1 VIGPLQ
7 SRGWR
12 SRRFDLVGW
21 LLLGS
26 VLLVW
31 WRWSSLSW
39 HARGMILA
47 AYGVVFGLVMLLPAL
62 RTRGLLRTGAQAEGT
77 VVGAEER
84 TRTRRNDVV
93 TYYYPRVRFTTP
105 DGRQVVFTSGLGS
118 PSQPQLGYRLRVRY
132 RPGRPEQAEVDRATT
147 WMLRAGFG
155 VVGGL
160 GLLVAG
166 VVVYGSESEAGYVSN
181 GTYDHIDGTGQ
192 IQAVPASGRIGE
204 MLRVYDEFGDAQLE
218 VTVAQLRFSTEDPLG
233 QPKHGLYMGAYVRL
247 YAVVDQPDE
256 LAIAALV
263 GGRYYKGD
271 AVTGSTAFDPS
282 LDDLALESGERA
294 SGWLVFDVPDRHG
307 QLVLRDL
314 DEHTVGAWRY

>member
-1 VIGPLQ
+1 VQTRL
-7 SRGWR
+7 WR
-12 SRRFDLVGW
+12 AGRFDLVGW

-62 RTRGLLRTGAQAEGT
+62 RTRSLLKTGVQAEGT

-84 TRTRRNDVV
+84 TRTQKNDVV
-93 TYYYPRVRFTTP
+93 TYYYPQVRFTTP

-118 PSQPQLGYRLRVRY
+118 PSQPQMGYRLRVRY
-132 RPGRPEQAEVDRATT
+132 RPGHPEQAEVDRAAT

-166 VVVYGSESEAGYVSN
+166 VVVYRNESEAGYVSS

-192 IQAVPASGRIGE
+192 IQAVPASGRIGQ
-204 MLRVYDEFGDAQLE
+204 MLRVYDEVGDAQLE
-218 VTVAQLRFSTEDPLG
+218 VTVTRLKFSTGDPLG
-233 QPKHGLYMGAYVRL
+233 QPARGLYMGAYVRL
-247 YAVVDQPDE
+247 YAVADEPDD
-256 LAIAALV
+256 LTIAALV
-263 GGRYYKGD
+263 DGRYYKGD

-282 LDDLALESGERA
+282 LDYMALESGERA
-294 SGWLVFDVPDRHG
+294 SSWLVFDVPDRHG

-314 DEHTVGAWRY
+314 DEHTVGAWTY

>member
-1 VIGPLQ
+1 MQ
-7 SRGWR
+7 ARGWR
-12 SRRFDLVGW
+12 RRRFDLVGW

-47 AYGVVFGLVMLLPAL
+47 AYGVVLGLVMLLPAL
-62 RTRGLLRTGAQAEGT
+62 RIRGLLATGAQAEGT
-77 VVGAEER
+77 VVGAEQQ

-93 TYYYPRVRFTTP
+93 TYYYYPRVRFTTP
-105 DGRQVVFTSGLGS
+105 DGRQMVFTSGLGS
-118 PSQPQLGYRLRVRY
+118 PSQPQMGHRLGVRY
-132 RPGRPEQAEVDRATT
+132 RPGHPEQAEVDRAAT
-147 WMLRAGFG
+147 WILRAAFG

-166 VVVYGSESEAGYVSN
+166 VVMYGNESGVGYASS
-181 GTYDHIDGTGQ
+181 GTYDHIDSTGQ

-204 MLRVYDEFGDAQLE
+204 MLRVYDEVGDAQLE
-218 VTVAQLRFSTEDPLG
+218 VTVAQLKFSTEDPLG

-256 LAIAALV
+256 LVIAALV
-263 GGRYYKGD
+263 AGRSYQGD

-282 LDDLALESGERA
+282 LDYMALESGERT

-314 DEHTVGAWRY
+314 DEHTVGAWTY

>member
-1 VIGPLQ
+1 VLTRRW
-7 SRGWR
+7 RG
-12 SRRFDLVGW
+12 RRFDLAGW

-26 VLLVW
+26 VLVVW

-47 AYGVVFGLVMLLPAL
+47 AYGVVFGLVMLVPAL
-62 RTRGLLRTGAQAEGT
+62 RTRGLLETGAQAEGT
-77 VVGAEER
+77 VVGAEEQ

-118 PSQPQLGYRLRVRY
+118 PGQPQMGYRLRVRY
-132 RPGRPEQAEVDRATT
+132 RPGQPEQAEVDRAAT

-155 VVGGL
+155 VVVGL

-166 VVVYGSESEAGYVSN
+166 VVVYGNESEAGHVSS
-181 GTYDHIDGTGQ
+181 GTNNHIDGTGQ

-204 MLRVYDEFGDAQLE
+204 MLRVYDELGDAQLE
-218 VTVAQLRFSTEDPLG
+218 VTVAQLRFSGDDPLG
-233 QPKHGLYMGAYVRL
+233 QPEHGLFMGAYVRL

-256 LAIAALV
+256 LVFAALV
-263 GGRYYKGD
+263 AGRYYRGD
-271 AVTGSTAFDPS
+271 AVTGSTVFDPS
-282 LDDLALESGERA
+282 LDHMALESGERA

-314 DEHTVGAWRY
+314 DEHTVGAWTY

>member
-1 VIGPLQ
+1 VQTRLW
-7 SRGWR
+7 RG
-12 SRRFDLVGW
+12 RRFDVVGW

-26 VLLVW
+26 ALLVW
-31 WRWSSLSW
+31 WRWSSLGW
-39 HARGMILA
+39 HARGMILG

-62 RTRGLLRTGAQAEGT
+62 RTRGLLATGAQAEGT

-84 TRTRRNDVV
+84 TRTQRNDVV
-93 TYYYPRVRFTTP
+93 TDYYPRVRFTTP

-118 PSQPQLGYRLRVRY
+118 PSQPQVGYRLRVRY
-132 RPGRPEQAEVDRATT
+132 RPGHPEQAEVDRAAT
-147 WMLRAGFG
+147 WMLRAAVG

-166 VVVYGSESEAGYVSN
+166 VVVYGNESGSGYVSS
-181 GTYDHIDGTGQ
+181 GTYDHIEGTGQ

-233 QPKHGLYMGAYVRL
+233 QPKHGLHMGAYVRL
-247 YAVVDQPDE
+247 YAVADQPDE

-263 GGRYYKGD
+263 AGRYYDGD
-271 AVTGSTAFDPS
+271 AISGSTAFGPP
-282 LDDLALESGERA
+282 LDYLTLGSGERT

-314 DEHTVGAWRY
+314 DEHTVGAWTY